1 MVQDGS
7 DELIQKIRGE
17 YLFSDPLSMW
27 LLISIKILIKSYQI
41 WLHPKILDLTLIIVL
56 DGFIA
61 GVFYE
66 IYQAK
71 YNFWVLL
78 MLKLLGSTQFLVKTD
93 PYFQKIWNNHNFTIV
108 HFKNILIWFF
118 ISIKFL
124 IKFLIWDTIQLLLDI
139 PTPNQYGQRVQDN
152 GRGLGPIEPDPKII
166 PRIFTFSEVYG
177 FHFNSEKPWSD
188 WKLNCLS

>member
-1 MVQDGS
+1 MVRDGS

-41 WLHPKILDLTLIIVL
+41 WLHPKILNLTLIIVL

-93 PYFQKIWNNHNFTIV
+93 PYF
-108 HFKNILIWFF
+108 
-118 ISIKFL
+118 
-124 IKFLIWDTIQLLLDI
+124 
-139 PTPNQYGQRVQDN
+139 
-152 GRGLGPIEPDPKII
+152 
-166 PRIFTFSEVYG
+166 
-177 FHFNSEKPWSD
+177 
-188 WKLNCLS
+188 